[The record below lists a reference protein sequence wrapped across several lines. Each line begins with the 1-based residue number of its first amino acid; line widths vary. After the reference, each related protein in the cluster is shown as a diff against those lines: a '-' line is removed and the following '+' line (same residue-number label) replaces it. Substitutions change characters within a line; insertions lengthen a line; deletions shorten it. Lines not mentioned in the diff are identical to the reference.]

1 MKKTLFAMLLTLACL
16 CGTQGQR
23 FEWAKGYASAQQG
36 SEIKGTVADREGNL
50 YILGTFRND
59 ARWDG
64 EPLLPI
70 TPHGYNPNSINVL
83 IAKISPS
90 GQMVWK
96 KVIHSNAGQNS
107 HAYDIKPV
115 GDTAFACLVQ
125 LSLSRAMDNYL
136 YYLDTLI
143 EGDSDYPLP
152 VPYFSLTCYTA
163 YLQFDF
169 DGRVQEQH
177 FLQVGYRDAAGNDR
191 ANPSQLPP
199 TGATH
204 WDVMRDAD

>member
-1 MKKTLFAMLLTLACL
+1 MKRLITLLIAALMLLTLACL
-16 CGTQGQR
+16 TGAQGQR

-64 EPLLPI
+64 EPLLPM
-70 TPHGYNPNSINVL
+70 TPYGRNHDNTNVL
-83 IAKISPS
+83 IAKISPT
-90 GQMVWK
+90 GEMVWK
-96 KVIHSNAGQNS
+96 KVIHSNAGLNS

-152 VPYFSLTCYTA
+152 TPYFGRTSYTT

-169 DGRVQEQH
+169 EGRVQEQH
-177 FLQVGYRDAAGNDR
+177 FLQVGYLDA
-191 ANPSQLPP
+191 
-199 TGATH
+199 
-204 WDVMRDAD
+204 